1 MMNLKEQAKM
11 SQLEEKLYQLDLKV
25 NTFNKRVDNLVL
37 QLESDSVKGLSEKR
51 LHEKTLIKQ
60 LEEELS
66 AHGC

>member
-11 SQLEEKLYQLDLKV
+11 AQLEEKLYQLDLKV
-25 NTFNKRVDNLVL
+25 NSFNKRVDNLIL
-37 QLESDSVKGLSEKR
+37 QLESNSVKGLSEKR
-51 LHEKTLIKQ
+51 LHEITLIKQ